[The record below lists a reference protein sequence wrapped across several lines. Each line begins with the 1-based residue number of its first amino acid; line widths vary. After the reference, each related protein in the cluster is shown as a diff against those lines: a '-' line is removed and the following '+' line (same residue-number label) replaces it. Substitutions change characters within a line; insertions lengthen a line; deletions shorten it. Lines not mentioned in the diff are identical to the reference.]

1 MSTRR
6 KNLISEER
14 VKLALQHKE
23 PDRVPFDLGSTLA
36 TGITLPA
43 YKRLLTYLGIAK
55 KDIPVADMVQQL
67 AGVDKGILERLKVD
81 TRGLIPSTIAGE
93 KPDITEDDNYKY
105 VTDPWGIGWRMPK
118 VGGYYYDM
126 YKHPLK
132 GEIDKDK
139 IDSFPW
145 PNPADFAWLGG
156 LRERVKE
163 FRDMRKAVI
172 VSPLGG
178 GFFELGFWM
187 RSFEDFYMDL
197 AANPS
202 MACYL
207 MDKLLE
213 IRMAYW
219 EIVLKEL
226 GDDILIVVEAQ
237 DLGQQSGTMI
247 APQMYRKYIKPR
259 EKKLFSHIKK
269 IAPQPTYI
277 FFHTCGSVYDV
288 IPDLIEV
295 GIDIL
300 NPVQVSAAK
309 MNTAMLKKEFGK
321 ELTFWGGGVDTQ
333 DVLPHGTPQQVRE
346 EVRRRIEDL
355 APGGGFVFS
364 TVHNIQPH
372 VPPENI
378 MAMWEALQEYGVY

>member
-1 MSTRR
+1 MT
-6 KNLISEER
+6 KNLTSEER

-36 TGITLPA
+36 TGIMLSA
-43 YKRLLTYLGIAK
+43 YKRLLNHLGITEE
-55 KDIPVADMVQQL
+55 DIPVVDIVQQL
-67 AGVDKGILERLKVD
+67 AGVDEEVLERLKVD
-81 TRGLIPSTIAGE
+81 TRGLVPSTIAGE
-93 KPDITEDDNYKY
+93 KPEITEDDNYRY
-105 VTDPWGIGWRMPK
+105 FTDSWRIGWKMPK

-126 YKHPLK
+126 YKYPLK
-132 GEIDKDK
+132 GEIDKEK
-139 IDSFPW
+139 IDSFSW
-145 PNPADFAWLGG
+145 PNPADFARVDG
-156 LRERVKE
+156 LREKAKE
-163 FRDMRKAVI
+163 FKEKGKAI
-172 VSPLGG
+172 VVCPLGS
-178 GFFELGFWM
+178 GFFELAFWT
-187 RSFEDFYMDL
+187 RGFEDFYIDL

-213 IRMAYW
+213 IRMVYW

-226 GDDILIVVEAQ
+226 GDYILVVMEGQ
-237 DLGQQSGTMI
+237 DLGQQNGTVI
-247 APQMYRKYIKPR
+247 SPQMYRKYVKPR
-259 EKKLFSHIKK
+259 EKKLFSYIKK
-269 IAPQPTYI
+269 IAPKPVYI
-277 FFHTCGSVYDV
+277 FFHSCGSVYDV

-295 GIDIL
+295 GVDIL

-309 MNTAMLKKEFGK
+309 MDTGKLKKEFGK

-333 DVLPHGTPQQVRE
+333 NVFPHGTRQQVKD

-355 APGGGFVFS
+355 APGGGFVFN
-364 TVHNIQPH
+364 TVHNIQAD